1 MSAITENNG
10 FDISP
15 LSWVKGE
22 IDVALNAALGAL
34 KEYLTERESTRVKF
48 ARTHLQQA
56 HGALTMVGIDG
67 VIQVTEALDTILAQV
82 ESGEA
87 ANVVSAIAVVERGF
101 SMLRQYLSDL
111 LVGEPHQPLR
121 LLPIYREI
129 AAALGKQ
136 QTNPIDLFF
145 PDLSRRPPRR
155 KAKIRELS
163 NAAREKFIHAER
175 VLFQKGLLIWLRARD
190 KEQAKDG
197 LSKMRAALR
206 HIEITQTSPSV
217 RAFWWAAL
225 GFVTSLLNGGEK
237 IGDARSLCAR
247 IDQQI
252 RRLQEGNPG
261 IAERLLR
268 DCLYYVANMPESADP
283 LLKEIQDVYRLK
295 RLIPTKD
302 QALQEINM
310 AQASAL
316 HSLKEIIAAASEQ
329 WNRFCSGSAPALTA
343 FVEQSK
349 NAPQYVAVLGEEL
362 KPLSEALLS
371 TAVWL
376 IADASR
382 QTDTLA
388 MEVATAL
395 ILMQHALE
403 NYSHLGGDFPA
414 QMALVVQRLTSCR
427 VGQTLADADAPIL
440 DEMTRRAQEKM
451 LMTQVAREI
460 QTNLGEVEQL
470 LDDFFRDNS
479 KRPQALELETP
490 LNQVAGALSI
500 LGQEEA
506 VAYLKACKERVLA
519 FARPDYVADSVA
531 CEEVAREISTL
542 GFFVDA
548 LAGGEI
554 SFGEFRHKFEVR
566 VISPAE
572 IEDEEAEEEKE
583 TVASVELQLEKL
595 KAETRNLL
603 SALQADPENAK
614 LRNQLASRLEGLQKD
629 ADLVA
634 DEALLSQAK
643 AALKA
648 LKKTKESAPR
658 VEAVAE
664 ALAPISSPPVLPQPS
679 AETMQLV
686 EAGEEE
692 LDAELLEIFLEEA
705 QEVLATIRENL
716 DVLYQQPNDVEN
728 LMVIRRSIHTL
739 KGSGRMV
746 GLKDL
751 GETAWEVEQ
760 TLNLWLRQEMLVTPE
775 LLEMIQEA
783 HQTFLVWVNAISA
796 RDHASIPNRTA
807 LIAHANAMRGAGGE
821 VSAVPGAAEEPETE
835 EKPDIDLSA
844 SQMEGTEIDMSASQI
859 FAGIEPLVEE
869 AVIEDARL
877 ENFADVLDIGEATEE
892 VPALEVEANERGAPE
907 NPIVAPEQ
915 SEYPAALEQENK
927 GEEKNIIID
936 GLSISPQLYEI
947 FRDEST
953 GHLNTLQNFISML
966 EQSSSMDTPYEVG
979 RAAHT
984 LAGIAGTVGIKPIN
998 TLAHELEMALLR
1010 RNESDRRASLE
1021 GMEILGQT
1029 VETLVAMQ
1037 ASLSEGNMP
1046 EARNKLIKMLSALY
1060 PPAVEEDFKA
1070 EPYEEEPSV
1079 EFVAQEDVD
1088 AAYAILAGT
1097 EEGEQLS
1104 DYILP
1109 DIAQLDLPDSI
1120 PEYPPIP
1127 TVAAEEDRSEQFDTP
1142 LPELPGSI
1150 SGDFPLPVV
1159 AVASA
1164 KEPEGNHF
1172 DMPQAHL
1179 PDSIL
1184 ADFSSLAIPAEL
1196 VEEPES
1202 NQVEMPQPHLPDSI
1216 SEDFPAP
1223 AAPVVVSA
1231 QELENNRFDVPQSHL
1246 PDSILEDFSSLAV
1259 AAAPF
1264 EEQESDQ
1271 IGQISAALHAQDR
1284 APENEEPTAAGN
1296 YLPVE
1301 ATGEFAALQA
1311 MADDANVPS
1320 LDVDY
1325 AEAPPVESK
1334 PEFVLPILKDE
1345 FDDQL
1350 MPIFLEEAIDLLSG
1364 FQKEITAWRANRK
1377 DEAAP
1382 HALAR
1387 LLHTFKGGARMAGA
1401 MNLGELTHATE
1412 TRVGELAHVDG
1423 GSAADLDEIAS
1434 IIDTLAETVERY
1446 RAGNFAAIVAPA
1458 SLGKALAGER
1468 APVMPMEAP
1477 SLAQSGQIEQLAE
1490 EPEKPT
1496 PQIQAVPEGE
1506 GARAQMRVRA
1516 DLVDQLVNE
1525 AGELSI
1531 ARARIEGEMRDLKG
1545 SLVDLTENVIR
1556 LRRQLREIEIQAE
1569 TQIQARTGMDAKA
1582 DFDPLELDR
1591 FTRFQELTRMMAES
1605 VNDVATV
1612 QQNLLKNLDGAD
1624 AAIIAQA
1631 RLNRHLQQA
1640 LMSVRMVPFYSQS
1653 ERLYRLVRLTAKEL
1667 DKRANLDIHGG
1678 QVEMDRSVLE
1688 KILSPLEHMLRNAIA
1703 HGLEAQEGRIAAGKP
1718 ETGEIVLS
1726 LVQEGNE
1733 VILTLSDD
1741 GSGMD
1746 VARIRAKAES
1756 AGLLKQGQKIND
1768 QELLNFIFTSGFST
1782 ASSVS
1787 RVAGRGVGMDVVK
1800 TEISALGGRIEIINN
1815 PGEGATFRLYLP
1827 LTLAVTQVVLIQVA
1841 DRLFAVPS
1849 AMVEQVME
1857 VKERII
1863 NEMRSKGEAVWQG
1876 RHYPFH
1882 YLPRLLGDNTTV
1894 QEPRRLYWVML
1905 LRSGNQRVAVLID
1918 EMYGNQEIVV
1928 KNVGPQMARVVGI
1941 AGASVLGDG
1950 RVVLILN
1957 PVALASR
1964 MTGVGSQIL
1973 EAAARQD
1980 VVPKTVAAES
1990 VSRQPSIM
1998 IVDDSLTVRKIT
2010 SRLLAREG
2018 YQVVLAKDG
2027 VDALEQLLDF
2037 VPDAI
2042 LSDIEM
2048 PRMDGFDL
2056 VRNIRADQRLKKIPI
2071 IMITSR
2077 TADKHRNLAK
2087 EIGADHYL
2095 GKPYN
2100 EEELLELLAGY
2111 IRR

>member
-10 FDISP
+10 FEIAP

-22 IDVALNAALGAL
+22 IDVALDAALAAL
-34 KEYLTERESTRVKF
+34 KEYLSGQESTHLKF

-67 VIQVTEALDTILAQV
+67 VTQVSEALDTLLAQL

-87 ANVVSAIAVVERGF
+87 GNKGGVVAVVERAF
-101 SMLRQYLSDL
+101 SILRQYLSDL
-111 LVGEPHQPLR
+111 LIGEAHQPLR
-121 LLPIYREI
+121 LLPIYQEI
-129 AAALGKQ
+129 TKALGKQ
-136 QTNPIDLFF
+136 KANPVDLFF
-145 PDLSRRPPRR
+145 PDLSLRPPKR
-155 KAKIRELS
+155 KAKGRKLS
-163 NAAREKFIHAER
+163 PAARKKLIHAER
-175 VLFQKGLLIWLRARD
+175 VLFQKGLLIWLRAKS
-190 KEQAKDG
+190 KEEATNG
-197 LSKMRAALR
+197 LSKMRTALSR
-206 HIEITQTSPSV
+206 IEVTQASSSV
-217 RAFWWAAL
+217 RSFWWSAL
-225 GFVTSLLNGGEK
+225 GLVTALLNGGDK

-268 DCLYYVANMPESADP
+268 DCLYYVANTPPEADP
-283 LLKEIQDVYRLK
+283 LLKEIQDVYQLS
-295 RLIPTKD
+295 RLIPT

-310 AQASAL
+310 AEASAL
-316 HSLKEIIAAASEQ
+316 QSLKEIVASASEQ
-329 WNRFCSGSAPALTA
+329 WNRFCSGNAQALTT

-349 NAPQYVAVLGEEL
+349 GIPPYVAVLGEEL

-382 QTDTLA
+382 QNDTLA

-395 ILMQHALE
+395 ILLQHALE
-403 NYSHLGGDFPA
+403 NYTHLGGNFPA
-414 QMALVVQRLTSCR
+414 QVALVVQRLASCR
-427 VGQTLADADAPIL
+427 AGGALDDADAPIL

-470 LDDFFRDNS
+470 LDAFFRDNS
-479 KRPQALELETP
+479 KRPQASELETP

-506 VAYLKACKERVLA
+506 VSYLKDSKERVLA
-519 FARPDYVADSVA
+519 FAKPDYLPESGV

-548 LAGGEI
+548 LSGGEI
-554 SFGEFRHKFEVR
+554 SFGEFLQKFEVR
-566 VISPAE
+566 TVAPVE
-572 IEDEEAEEEKE
+572 VEDEEAEEEAE
-583 TVASVELQLEKL
+583 VADSVESQLEKL
-595 KAETRNLL
+595 KTKTRNTLR
-603 SALQADPENAK
+603 AMQANPENEA
-614 LRNQLASRLEGLQKD
+614 LRQQLAICLEGLQND

-634 DEALLSQAK
+634 DEALLAQAT

-648 LKKTKESAPR
+648 LKKTKESAR
-658 VEAVAE
+658 VEAVTE
-664 ALAPISSPPVLPQPS
+664 ALAPISVAPVPQPS

-686 EAGEEE
+686 AADAEE

-705 QEVLATIRENL
+705 QEVLATIKENFEVLQENTSDIENL
-716 DVLYQQPNDVEN
+716 T
-728 LMVIRRSIHTL
+728 VIRRSIHTL

-760 TLNLWLRQEMLVTPE
+760 TLNLWLRQEMPVTPE
-775 LLEMIQEA
+775 LLTMIAEA
-783 HQTFLVWVNAISA
+783 QQTFLVWVNALSA
-796 RDHASIPNRTA
+796 HDHAAVPPYAS
-807 LIAHANAMRGAGGE
+807 LIAYAKSLRGADE
-821 VSAVPGAAEEPETE
+821 ELTLEAPAVALTQEEPEAE
-835 EKPDIDLSA
+835 EQPDVDLTA
-844 SQMEGTEIDMSASQI
+844 SQLEGTDIDMSASQI
-859 FAGIEPLVEE
+859 FAGIEPLSAEP
-869 AVIEDARL
+869 VIEDALL
-877 ENFADVLDIGEATEE
+877 EDYANILDIGKAPDEI
-892 VPALEVEANERGAPE
+892 PALEEVEAHERGAPE
-907 NPIVAPEQ
+907 NPTVAPEQ
-915 SEYPAALEQENK
+915 DEAPAALEPENK
-927 GEEKNIIID
+927 GEEKNVII
-936 GLSISPQLYEI
+936 GSLSISPQLYEI
-947 FRDEST
+947 FWEESS
-953 GHLNTLQNFISML
+953 GHLTTLQNFMVML
-966 EQSSSMDTPYEVG
+966 EDSSSMDTPYEVG

-998 TLAHELEMALLR
+998 ALAHELEMALLR
-1010 RNESDRRASLE
+1010 RNESERRASLE
-1021 GMEILGQT
+1021 GLEILGQS
-1029 VETLVAMQ
+1029 VETLTAMMT
-1037 ASLSEGNMP
+1037 SISEGVMP

-1060 PPAVEEDFKA
+1060 PPPTDEDLKTVA
-1070 EPYEEEPSV
+1070 EKEPDIEAIAEEE
-1079 EFVAQEDVD
+1079 VD
-1088 AAYAILAGT
+1088 AASAILAH
-1097 EEGEQLS
+1097 
-1104 DYILP
+1104 
-1109 DIAQLDLPDSI
+1109 
-1120 PEYPPIP
+1120 
-1127 TVAAEEDRSEQFDTP
+1127 AEEDGEDYITLPELSPADLLDE
-1142 LPELPGSI
+1142 LPELPALGTTTN
-1150 SGDFPLPVV
+1150 FV
-1159 AVASA
+1159 
-1164 KEPEGNHF
+1164 PEEAESPE
-1172 DMPQAHL
+1172 MAEAHL
-1179 PDSIL
+1179 PDS
-1184 ADFSSLAIPAEL
+1184 A
-1196 VEEPES
+1196 
-1202 NQVEMPQPHLPDSI
+1202 
-1216 SEDFPAP
+1216 
-1223 AAPVVVSA
+1223 
-1231 QELENNRFDVPQSHL
+1231 
-1246 PDSILEDFSSLAV
+1246 LEDFSALDATVEPREEPEEEEAVQISPSLPEEDSETAV
-1259 AAAPF
+1259 FA
-1264 EEQESDQ
+1264 EEAGSEQMAESDLPD
-1271 IGQISAALHAQDR
+1271 SALEDFSALAATGGIEEEEEVGTATEPDFQ
-1284 APENEEPTAAGN
+1284 PESEESELADS

-1301 ATGEFAALQA
+1301 EAVEPEAPQNLPAEET
-1311 MADDANVPS
+1311 
-1320 LDVDY
+1320 
-1325 AEAPPVESK
+1325 AEAAPLLASDEAAPAAKDTAFEAVAETR

-1345 FDDQL
+1345 FDEQL
-1350 MPIFLEEAIDLLSG
+1350 MPVFLEEAIDLLSG
-1364 FQKEITAWRANRK
+1364 FQQEIAAWRENRK

-1401 MNLGELTHATE
+1401 MNLGELTHVTE
-1412 TRVGELAHVDG
+1412 TRIGELMSAGG
-1423 GSAADLDEIAS
+1423 GSDADLDEIAS
-1434 IIDTLAETVERY
+1434 VIDTLAVTIERY
-1446 RAGNFAAIVAPA
+1446 ISGDFAAIAAPLALGKTVGAQDAPA
-1458 SLGKALAGER
+1458 EE
-1468 APVMPMEAP
+1468 PVLSE
-1477 SLAQSGQIEQLAE
+1477 QEQIEQLIE
-1490 EPEKPT
+1490 EPEK
-1496 PQIQAVPEGE
+1496 AVPQVQVKAAPEAE
-1506 GARAQMRVRA
+1506 TRAQMRVRA
-1516 DLVDQLVNE
+1516 DLIDQLVNE

-1531 ARARIEGEMRDLKG
+1531 ARARIEGEMRELKG

-1569 TQIQARTGMDAKA
+1569 TQIQAHTGMDPKS

-1640 LMSVRMVPFYSQS
+1640 LMSVRMVPFYSQN

-1667 DKRANLDIHGG
+1667 GKRANLDIHGG

-1703 HGLEAQEGRIAAGKP
+1703 HGLETQEKRVAAGKP

-1741 GSGMD
+1741 GGGMD
-1746 VARIRAKAES
+1746 VAQIRAKAEN
-1756 AGLLKQGQKIND
+1756 AGLLTPGQKIND

-1800 TEISALGGRIEIINN
+1800 TDISALGGRIEIINN
-1815 PGEGATFRLYLP
+1815 PGQGATFRLYLP

-1857 VKERII
+1857 VRERVL
-1863 NEMRSKGEAVWQG
+1863 NEMKSKNEAVWQG
-1876 RHYPFH
+1876 HHYPFH
-1882 YLPRLLGDNTTV
+1882 YLPRLLGDNETM
-1894 QEPRRLYWVML
+1894 QEPRRLYWIML

-1918 EMYGNQEIVV
+1918 EMFGNQEIVV
-1928 KNVGPQMARVVGI
+1928 KNVGPQMARVVGV

-1957 PVALASR
+1957 PVALANR

-1973 EAAARQD
+1973 EAAAKQD
-1980 VVPKTVAAES
+1980 VSAKAIVAES
-1990 VSRQPSIM
+1990 VKRQPTIM

-2010 SRLLAREG
+2010 SRLLVREG
-2018 YQVVLAKDG
+2018 YEVVLAKDG

-2056 VRNIRADQRLKKIPI
+2056 VRNIRADQRLQKTPV

-2100 EEELLELLAGY
+2100 EDELLALLAGY
-2111 IRR
+2111 VKR